1 MRRKNTKPETRGQE
15 PETKEVIMIDRK
27 VTTVIDRELCIGC
40 GLCVKV
46 CPLDTISIQDG
57 KAAVTGHESLS
68 CGHCAAACPEGAIKV
83 NALAAKE
90 FSAFSSFREDERWL
104 KHGDF
109 DTQQLVRLMRSR
121 RSCRNYSEKQVDRNI
136 LEDLVKI
143 GITAPS
149 GTNSQGWTFTI
160 LPTRESVLALAKQIA
175 RYFKELNNMA
185 EKTYLRLFMKMI
197 GNRELDFYYKNYY
210 ETVKETLSEWEKE
223 GRDRLFHGATS
234 AIIVGSRPGVTC
246 PAEDALLATQNILLA
261 AHSMGLGSCLIGYA
275 VSAIKRDPKIK
286 MPFGIPAEETVYSV
300 IALGWPDEKYFGLAG
315 RKKAVIRYY
324 KR

>member
-1 MRRKNTKPETRGQE
+1 M
-15 PETKEVIMIDRK
+15 DRS
-27 VTTVIDRELCIGC
+27 VTTVIDKERCIGC

-57 KAAVTGHESLS
+57 KAAVTGKESLS
-68 CGHCAAACPEGAIKV
+68 CSHCAAACPEGAITV
-83 NALAAKE
+83 NATSGKAMLSYSTFKE
-90 FSAFSSFREDERWL
+90 DQKWL

-109 DTQQLVRLMRSR
+109 DTSQLVRLMRSR
-121 RSCRNYSEKQVDRNI
+121 RSCRNYRETPVDRNM

-160 LPTRESVLALAKQIA
+160 LPARGSVHFLANQVA

-185 EKTYLRLFMKMI
+185 EKSHLRLFMKLT
-197 GNRELDFYYKNYY
+197 GNKELDFYYKNYY
-210 ETVKETLSEWEKE
+210 ERVKETLSEWEDT

-234 AIIVGSRPGVTC
+234 AIIVGCKPGSTC
-246 PAEDALLATQNILLA
+246 PAEDALLATQNILLG
-261 AHSMGLGSCLIGYA
+261 AHSMGLGSCLIGFA
-275 VSAIKRDPKIK
+275 VSAMQRDPKIK
-286 MPFGIPAEETVYSV
+286 LAAGIPANERIYAV

-315 RKKAVIRYY
+315 RKPAVIRYFD
-324 KR
+324 KA